1 MKRSLL
7 SRLSGAV
14 VALALGTSALV
25 AVGAATPASAD
36 NSTCTTKTTLNV
48 YQTTVEYGGYESLR
62 GETTIAGCSGGTAAS
77 YIGSGAGH
85 IYLERSL
92 DGRTWQAVKTGTYED
107 YVSWYDE
114 GIVPASAY
122 YRARYTGGKES
133 TSYNPDSFSGS
144 YSPAVRINVIRAL
157 SLKDKSTHSHSV
169 ARFKLTPTTG
179 LAGKKVTFQV
189 KKGKKWKRYKK
200 VKVPRSGVW
209 KTTFKNSHKG
219 IKYRMIVPAAGGLS
233 GHTYG
238 PFTAY
243 RR

>member
-7 SRLSGAV
+7 SRLGGAV
-14 VALALGTSALV
+14 VALALGTSVLT

-36 NSTCTTKTTLNV
+36 DSTCTTRTTLDV
-48 YQTTVEYGGYESLR
+48 YQTTVEYRGYESLR
-62 GETTIAGCSGGTAAS
+62 AETTVVGCSGGTATS

-92 DGRTWQAVKTGTYED
+92 DGRTWQAVRTGPYES
-107 YVSWYDE
+107 YVSWYGE
-114 GIVPASAY
+114 GVVPVSAY

-133 TSYNPDSFSGS
+133 TSDNPDSFDDSA
-144 YSPAVRINVIRAL
+144 SPAVRINVIRAM

-179 LAGKKVTFQV
+179 LVGKKVTFQV

-200 VKVPRSGVW
+200 VKVRRSGVW
-209 KTTFKNSHKG
+209 KTTFANSRKG
-219 IKYRMIVPAAGGLS
+219 IRYRMVVPAGGGLS
-233 GHTYG
+233 GHVYG